1 MNWGSYW
8 GNFCL
13 ERIAL
18 YLYSLAARDR
28 RELETGVIHYG
39 FS

>member
-18 YLYSLAARDR
+18 YSLAARDR
-28 RELETGVIHYG
+28 RDLETGVIHYG